1 MENAFGVYPL
11 DFLKLLKLWRTGSTL
26 VTAEIDRD
34 LERRVINY
42 LLQRCFH
49 TLRRVDVEARDG
61 KVTLRGEVPSFYAR
75 QVCIHTCQRVAGVA
89 ELSDQLEVRDGI
101 NEVPG
106 LT

>member
-1 MENAFGVYPL
+1 MENALGMHPL
-11 DFLKLLKLWRTGSTL
+11 DFSNSLNLWRTDSTL

-61 KVTLRGEVPSFYAR
+61 KVTLRGEVPSFYAP
-75 QVCIHTCQRVAGVA
+75 QVCFHNFQRVSGVS
-89 ELSDQLEVRDGI
+89 ELSDQLEVRDAD
-101 NEVPG
+101 
-106 LT
+106 